1 MFLLEFLPF
10 GILIGLLGSM
20 LAARKRRD
28 TWWASMLIGGAG
40 ALVGGLLGRFL
51 ALSADEGPQGFALSL
66 LGAFVVVAAY
76 QALMI
81 VRVRA

>member
-1 MFLLEFLPF
+1 MYVLEFLPF

-28 TWWASMLIGGAG
+28 RWLMSMLLGAAG
-40 ALVGGLLGRFL
+40 ALVGGLFGRFL
-51 ALSADEGPQGFALSL
+51 ALSADEAPQGFALSL

-76 QALMI
+76 HALLI